1 MAERLQLRP
10 GASISKW
17 NRASGEG
24 CKPSKNNIGD
34 NMSNIDWLEV
44 RHTRDNMSKID
55 ELKAKLIEYDWTK
68 DIALACDICKWLH
81 KELIKQPKKIE
92 VKEG

>member
-1 MAERLQLRP
+1 
-10 GASISKW
+10 
-17 NRASGEG
+17 
-24 CKPSKNNIGD
+24 
-34 NMSNIDWLEV
+34 
-44 RHTRDNMSKID
+44 MSKID
-55 ELKAKLIEYDWTK
+55 ELKVKLIEYSRTK

>member
-1 MAERLQLRP
+1 MAERLSLCP

-24 CKPSKNNIGD
+24 CKPSKNNIG
-34 NMSNIDWLEV
+34 
-44 RHTRDNMSKID
+44 DNMSKID